1 MGRHPNILQITTHDS
16 GRHFGCYGHPTLHT
30 PAIDA
35 LAAEGVRLTNYFAAV
50 PICSASR
57 ATQLTGLYPQTH
69 GLMHLCGYPFRWRIR
84 DDVRHMSQ
92 LLKAAGY
99 TTHLFGIQHEVVPD
113 ELPRLAFDSIRG
125 QGFPS
130 AKVIA
135 ADVADLLR
143 SRGKE
148 PAPFYAQVGF
158 FQTHTPFDHGGVKPD
173 DERGVEVPP
182 YLADCESSRK
192 AMAAFQGAI
201 RHVDEAV
208 GFIVEALRKSGLQD
222 DTIVVFTTDH
232 GIEMPRAKWFLYDP
246 GVAIG
251 CIVRYPGAGATGGTT
266 CDLLLSNV
274 DYLPT
279 LFDLA
284 GIPVPGGLHGR
295 SFAASL
301 RGECSEPVREAIFAL
316 YHKSQ
321 SRCVRTS
328 RYSLIRH
335 FDAPIDFAT
344 VPVCFEEVLAKRGI
358 PQVELY
364 DLEADPNQFENVASK
379 PEYADI
385 KVRLDTMLW
394 EWMESVND
402 PLLKG
407 PVRSP
412 SYESA
417 MADYGAWKGNAHT

>member
-1 MGRHPNILQITTHDS
+1 
-16 GRHFGCYGHPTLHT
+16 
-30 PAIDA
+30 
-35 LAAEGVRLTNYFAAV
+35 
-50 PICSASR
+50 
-57 ATQLTGLYPQTH
+57 
-69 GLMHLCGYPFRWRIR
+69 
-84 DDVRHMSQ
+84 
-92 LLKAAGY
+92 
-99 TTHLFGIQHEVVPD
+99 
-113 ELPRLAFDSIRG
+113 
-125 QGFPS
+125 
-130 AKVIA
+130 
-135 ADVADLLR
+135 
-143 SRGKE
+143 
-148 PAPFYAQVGF
+148 
-158 FQTHTPFDHGGVKPD
+158 
-173 DERGVEVPP
+173 
-182 YLADCESSRK
+182 
-192 AMAAFQGAI
+192 
-201 RHVDEAV
+201 
-208 GFIVEALRKSGLQD
+208 
-222 DTIVVFTTDH
+222 
-232 GIEMPRAKWFLYDP
+232 
-246 GVAIG
+246 
-251 CIVRYPGAGATGGTT
+251 
-266 CDLLLSNV
+266 
-274 DYLPT
+274 
-279 LFDLA
+279 
-284 GIPVPGGLHGR
+284 
-295 SFAASL
+295 
-301 RGECSEPVREAIFAL
+301 GECSEPVREAIFAL